1 VYLAREKKSKFIVA
15 LKMLY
20 KQQLSKSNVEHQ
32 LRREIEIQ
40 SHLRHKGILRM
51 YGFFWDEK
59 KIYLI
64 LEYAPGGELYKEL
77 KKQPDQRF
85 DEQTSANYI
94 RQLAIALRYLH
105 HKKVIH
111 RDIKPENLLN
121 CMGTIKIADFGWSI
135 HAPDNRRE
143 TLCGTL
149 DYLPPE
155 MVENKEHDNKVDIWS
170 LGILCYE
177 FLTGG
182 PPFEAEGNSATYERI
197 KSIDLGFPAHVSPEA
212 QDLITKL
219 LKKDPN
225 RRITL
230 EQVLEHPWII
240 GHCGRTTPEEL

>member
-1 VYLAREKKSKFIVA
+1 
-15 LKMLY
+15 
-20 KQQLSKSNVEHQ
+20 
-32 LRREIEIQ
+32 
-40 SHLRHKGILRM
+40 M

-64 LEYAPGGELYKEL
+64 LEYAPNDELYKEL
-77 KKQPDQRF
+77 KRQPESRF
-85 DEQTSANYI
+85 DEATSANYI
-94 RQLAIALRYLH
+94 RQLAVALRYLH

-135 HAPDNRRE
+135 HAPENRRE

-197 KSIDLGFPAHVSPEA
+197 KNIDLGFP
-212 QDLITKL
+212 
-219 LKKDPN
+219 
-225 RRITL
+225 
-230 EQVLEHPWII
+230 
-240 GHCGRTTPEEL
+240 